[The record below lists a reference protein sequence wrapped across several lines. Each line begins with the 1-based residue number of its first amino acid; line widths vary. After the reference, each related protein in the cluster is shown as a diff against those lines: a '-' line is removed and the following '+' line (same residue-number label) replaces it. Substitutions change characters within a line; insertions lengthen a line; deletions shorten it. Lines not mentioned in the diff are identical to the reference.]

1 MGKFLA
7 RIGVIET
14 PECWWCKEPV
24 QSVEHLS
31 KCRRWRKGRRRLVR
45 ELEKEGVSW
54 QVQVERRW
62 LAGLLANEKTATK
75 LFKSN
80 RSKKERRSKRE
91 GGRMGAR
98 KRPSRR
104 RSAWIDSGGDNP
116 KAAVIH
122 SGKTKQKWI
131 NRGQTPG

>member
-31 KCRRWRKGRRRLVR
+31 KCRRWRKGQRRLVR

-80 RSKKERRSKRE
+80 RNRRERRSKRE

-98 KRPSRR
+98 KAKICLDRLR
-104 RSAWIDSGGDNP
+104 
-116 KAAVIH
+116 
-122 SGKTKQKWI
+122 
-131 NRGQTPG
+131 RGQPKSRSHSQRQDKAEMDK